1 MKLKMTKIA
10 GLLAC
15 LCAGSAN
22 AVQIDFTGGTVHR
35 NDSTTAVTNNSASY
49 DNVSYYEEAGFK
61 LEFLFASTPT
71 PFSSIVGDYYN
82 TGNDVFHAHWAGN
95 GNQPSGPYGEVEE
108 IKISKIDG
116 STFDLGGFRVSTN
129 TAFGGS
135 VSDGNELTWV
145 NSSKG
150 NELFSVTP
158 DSWGLGSGTDPLIS
172 IAASNT
178 LFNDISWFSFTN
190 DELSSAVGLGLDNF
204 FLDEAG
210 DPGGIDPTNVPEPS
224 IIALLGIGLAGVVVA
239 RRKAVF

>member
-1 MKLKMTKIA
+1 MKQKMTKIA

-22 AVQIDFTGGTVHR
+22 AVLIDFTGGTVHF
-35 NDSTTAVTNNSASY
+35 NGGGTAVTNNSTTY

-61 LEFLFASTPT
+61 LEFLFNSAPSAFST
-71 PFSSIVGDYYN
+71 IVGDYYN
-82 TGNDVFHAHWAGN
+82 TGNDVFHAHWAAN
-95 GNQPSGPYGEVEE
+95 GNQSSGPYGEVDE
-108 IKISKIDG
+108 IRVSKINGD
-116 STFDLGGFRVSTN
+116 TFDLGGFRVSTN
-129 TAFGGS
+129 TAIGGGF
-135 VSDGNELTWV
+135 SDGNELTWV

-158 DSWGLGSGTDPLIS
+158 DNWGLGSGTDPLIS

-178 LFNDISWFSFTN
+178 LFDDISWFSFTN
-190 DELSSAVGLGLDNF
+190 DALSSAVGLGLDNF

-210 DPGGIDPTNVPEPS
+210 DPGGTDPTNVPEPS